1 MENRKR
7 RIAITQGDT
16 NSIGYEII
24 FKAFDDPTMLELCTP
39 IIYGSP
45 KIATYHRNALQM
57 QVNFAVIDRA
67 EDAHDGQL
75 NILNCIDTDVK
86 IELGIHTEEAG
97 NAALKA
103 LDRAIDDCRQGEVDA
118 MVTCPVDSSEAFRF
132 SGQTRYIE
140 DHTGEFDSALNIY
153 VTNAMRL
160 AVASGNVPLREVA
173 ASINEQ
179 HLTKIIT
186 TLHTAMR
193 RDFGISNPRIALLSV
208 NPGLELTPAEGS
220 EEQAVLKPVVDKLKE
235 NSIQTFGPYVAE
247 NFFAAGKHA
256 AFDAVLAMY
265 YDQGMAAMRALSNED
280 GYRLTTGLPFVRTA
294 PDHNCCMKLA
304 GKGEADCSSLRKAI
318 YAAIDTAR
326 NRRNYDIP
334 LANPLKKLYKERRE
348 EGDKPRFAQAKP
360 KSPVQ

>member
-1 MENRKR
+1 MENRKI

-220 EEQAVLKPVVDKLKE
+220 EEQAVLKE
-235 NSIQTFGPYVAE
+235 I
-247 NFFAAGKHA
+247 HRC
-256 AFDAVLAMY
+256 
-265 YDQGMAAMRALSNED
+265 DQGFSVGSAPACSFGNGDVVLS
-280 GYRLTTGLPFVRTA
+280 
-294 PDHNCCMKLA
+294 K
-304 GKGEADCSSLRKAI
+304 GKG
-318 YAAIDTAR
+318 
-326 NRRNYDIP
+326 
-334 LANPLKKLYKERRE
+334 
-348 EGDKPRFAQAKP
+348 
-360 KSPVQ
+360 

>member
-1 MENRKR
+1 
-7 RIAITQGDT
+7 
-16 NSIGYEII
+16 
-24 FKAFDDPTMLELCTP
+24 
-39 IIYGSP
+39 
-45 KIATYHRNALQM
+45 
-57 QVNFAVIDRA
+57 
-67 EDAHDGQL
+67 
-75 NILNCIDTDVK
+75 
-86 IELGIHTEEAG
+86 
-97 NAALKA
+97 
-103 LDRAIDDCRQGEVDA
+103 
-118 MVTCPVDSSEAFRF
+118 
-132 SGQTRYIE
+132 
-140 DHTGEFDSALNIY
+140 
-153 VTNAMRL
+153 
-160 AVASGNVPLREVA
+160 
-173 ASINEQ
+173 
-179 HLTKIIT
+179 
-186 TLHTAMR
+186 MR

-220 EEQAVLKPVVDKLKE
+220 EEQAVLKPVMEKLKE

-247 NFFAAGKHA
+247 NFFAAGKHT